1 VSIDSFTPIPYPL
14 VPSVVH
20 PEDLPRAVQ
29 ASKRDAN
36 ERSLRLIIN
45 GIPGFIYTMT
55 ARGEVELVNDPTLQY
70 FGRSLE
76 ELKDWAMTDAVHPDD
91 LPRVAAKWGRAVES
105 GEDYEVEQR
114 LRGANGVYRW
124 FHGKSLAVR
133 DVEGRVVGWYGLLT
147 DIDDRKRAERRLRR
161 AARTRYEAAIAER
174 ARIARD
180 MHDGLLQDITGIA
193 LKVAGVLPHIRSS
206 PEVAEQRMELLLESI
221 QRTNRAAREAV
232 VGMRRD
238 ANSADVVSAVQ
249 GEAQR
254 LTTQAKLALST
265 RVSGSVRLVPAVVR
279 DVALALVHE
288 AVTNV
293 VKHARASGV
302 KVSVAFSGNRL
313 RLTVRDDGVGL
324 TLPADPRIEASH
336 FGLAGMR
343 ERAASIGGTL
353 LVSSVPGQGTTIRL
367 GVPLRRG

>member
-1 VSIDSFTPIPYPL
+1 LLTGTNTDDDID
-14 VPSVVH
+14 
-20 PEDLPRAVQ
+20 DL
-29 ASKRDAN
+29 KDAEVRLRTS

-45 GIPGFIYTMT
+45 GIPGLIYTMT

-70 FGRSLE
+70 FGRSLD

-91 LPRVAAKWGRAVES
+91 LPRVAAEWGRAVES
-105 GEDYEVEQR
+105 GGDYEIEQR

-133 DVEGRVVGWYGLLT
+133 DAEGRVIGWYGLLT

-161 AARTRYEAAIAER
+161 AIKARYEAAITER
-174 ARIARD
+174 TRIARD

-206 PEVAEQRMELLLESI
+206 PDVAEKRMELLLDSI
-221 QRTNRAAREAV
+221 QKTNKAARQAV

-238 ANSADVVSAVQ
+238 ANSADLVSAVQ

-254 LTTQAKLALST
+254 LTTQASLALST
-265 RVSGSVRLVPAVVR
+265 RVSGSVRPVPAVVR
-279 DVALALVHE
+279 DVAVALVRE
-288 AVTNV
+288 GVTNV

-302 KVSVAFSGNRL
+302 RISVAFSSDRL
-313 RLTVRDDGVGL
+313 RLALRDDGVGL
-324 TLPADPRIEASH
+324 TLPADPNIEAGH
-336 FGLAGMR
+336 FGMAGMC
-343 ERAASIGGTL
+343 ERVASIGAAL
-353 LVSSVPGQGTTIRL
+353 VVSSVPGRGTTIRL
-367 GVPLRRG
+367 EVHLSE